1 MVTLS
6 VAVDAASRLRLSP
19 VVLHPDVRIAGGR
32 AVRRVLERGGL
43 VLGYPE
49 FRAWAEMANPTRP
62 QTAGGVVGDW
72 TLAAPPVFKPRS
84 VAMATESRS

>member
-1 MVTLS
+1 MAALAGEAEQVGELEERIAALEQHVVTLS

-49 FRAWAEMANPTRP
+49 LPS
-62 QTAGGVVGDW
+62 VG
-72 TLAAPPVFKPRS
+72 
-84 VAMATESRS
+84 

>member
-49 FRAWAEMANPTRP
+49 LPS
-62 QTAGGVVGDW
+62 VG
-72 TLAAPPVFKPRS
+72 
-84 VAMATESRS
+84 

>member
-1 MVTLS
+1 MAALAGETEQVEKLQERIAALEQHVVTLS

-43 VLGYPE
+43 VHGYPE
-49 FRAWAEMANPTRP
+49 MPS
-62 QTAGGVVGDW
+62 AG
-72 TLAAPPVFKPRS
+72 
-84 VAMATESRS
+84 

>member
-1 MVTLS
+1 MAALAGEAEQVEKLQERIAALEQHVVTLS

-49 FRAWAEMANPTRP
+49 LPS
-62 QTAGGVVGDW
+62 VG
-72 TLAAPPVFKPRS
+72 
-84 VAMATESRS
+84 